1 MIKNGEFNF
10 DSLFLKI
17 VPEFDDVSDLAKDL
31 IKKMICAKDKRLN
44 SEEVTKHPWVKQA
57 QNKLLLI

>member
-10 DSLFLKI
+10 DSIFLKI

-57 QNKLLLI
+57 